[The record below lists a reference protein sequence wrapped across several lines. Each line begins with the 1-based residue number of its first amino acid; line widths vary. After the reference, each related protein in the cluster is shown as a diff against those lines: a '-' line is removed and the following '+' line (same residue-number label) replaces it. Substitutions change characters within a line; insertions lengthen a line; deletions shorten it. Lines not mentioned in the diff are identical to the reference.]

1 MRGLSEAAVRA
12 MYSSETEEAIIL
24 LLTIYDPNDSET
36 EVLHLADNFTQRLE
50 QYTTDTDVVYGVSIT
65 GAANLGTVDVQSSDY
80 NGTTANI
87 NSYFKINGVTVNY
100 TFGRGH
106 TVMVLNP
113 ATFAVE
119 SIITYDTYGLGN
131 SQSLEAGLRA
141 IATGKLVCIGS
152 WDATALDQSTR
163 DYINQQFYTTKTNT
177 WGPTR
182 ITHTV
187 IGVKGNRYV
196 KPIEV
201 VTANSSGFLSHFVL
215 NSAYNNG
222 TSISSTSPGYSTIW
236 TSAELLVGN
245 TAIARST
252 SSNYIDFLNQYGVWL
267 KNTSA
272 ATFDRTV
279 NVYFPKTANYI
290 ITGSCDN
297 SGAVYID
304 GVLVLGISDF
314 GNTFNA
320 SVSVTAGTHSVRL
333 LGVNSGGP
341 GSIGVTIE
349 GTGLSKD
356 FIFFPMEITL
366 PSESDDGSSNCTIAI
381 NFVSKELIDIIRTN
395 LTAPAKI
402 LLQLVLSSN
411 PGYVEASFSNFYI
424 TGVTYSTQGVNLELS
439 MINYSTEPFPAY
451 NFSPKYFPGL
461 F

>member
-24 LLTIYDPNDSET
+24 LLTVYDPKDNET
-36 EVLHLADNFTQRLE
+36 EVLYLADNFTQRLDA
-50 QYTTDTDVVYGVSIT
+50 YTTDTDVVYGVSVT

-100 TFGRGH
+100 SFGRGH

-113 ATFAVE
+113 NTFAVE
-119 SIITYDTYGLGN
+119 SINTYDTYGLGN
-131 SQSLEAGLRA
+131 SQTLKAALQA
-141 IATGKLVCIGS
+141 IPTGKLVCIGS

-177 WGPTR
+177 WTPTR

-196 KPIEV
+196 RPIEV
-201 VTANSSGFLSHFVL
+201 VTAGSSGFLSHFVL
-215 NSAYNNG
+215 NSTYNNG
-222 TSISSTSPGYSTIW
+222 TSINSTSPGYSTIW
-236 TSAELLVGN
+236 TSAELLISD
-245 TAIARST
+245 TTIARST
-252 SSNYIDFLNQYGVWL
+252 NANYNDFLNQYGVWL

-272 ATFDRTV
+272 ATFDKTV

-290 ITGSCDN
+290 ITGCSDN

-304 GVLVLGISDF
+304 GVLKLGIGDLA
-314 GNTFNA
+314 NTYNA
-320 SVSVTAGTHSVRL
+320 SVAVTAGMHSVRL

-341 GSIGVTIE
+341 GSMAVTIE

-356 FIFFPMEITL
+356 FIFFPMDITL
-366 PSESDDGSSNCTIAI
+366 PSESDDGNSNCTIAI
-381 NFVSKELIDIIRTN
+381 NFANKQLIDFIRTN
-395 LTAPAKI
+395 LTSPAKI
-402 LLQLVLSSN
+402 LLQLVLSGN

-424 TGVTYSTQGVNLELS
+424 TGVSYSAQGVNLELS